1 MTRPAPPP
9 LPGLATDAEL
19 AAGLRVIQCAD
30 CHRPLKDRAA
40 RLRGRGD
47 ACAHKAGER
56 TAPGPGR
63 FDVEQD
69 MLPGV

>member
-1 MTRPAPPP
+1 MTPNPPP

-19 AAGLRVIQCAD
+19 AAGVRVVECAD

-56 TAPGPGR
+56 DVRGPGR
-63 FDVEQD
+63 FDVVQET
-69 MLPGV
+69 LPGV